1 VRRLRTFTAVLLAA
15 GLIAAG
21 CTSSKSTTP
30 DGGKSLDKVTYVTGF
45 GSFGRE
51 AYAWYGKDKG
61 FFKDEGID
69 LTIVPGAGGNQNLQY
84 FKTNRAQF
92 TAIDYSG
99 AIVDVGKGE
108 DDFKVIS
115 AIHQRTLIAIMALDN
130 SKSKIS
136 TPQSLQGKKIGVATG
151 AVPKTL
157 FPAYAK
163 LAGIPNPKSVQ
174 FLDSNPQ
181 QLPGLLAAGQVDA
194 IGQFV
199 VGAPSVIAAATAA
212 HVTDPKVVTLPYSQF
227 MTDLYG
233 NVLIAPT
240 SLISSNPDLVRR
252 FNRAYLKSLAA
263 SSADPEGTGAALAKD
278 VPTQKAAPATAE
290 VKLMAPYVGEAATV
304 GTMDATNV
312 ARGIALLQGTGLI
325 PASFD
330 PNKLVAFDFV
340 PKGSAAK

>member
-1 VRRLRTFTAVLLAA
+1 LAA

-21 CTSSKSTTP
+21 CTSSKSPSP
-30 DGGKSLDKVTYVTGF
+30 DGGKALDKVTYVTGF

-51 AYAWYGKDKG
+51 AYAWYGRDKG
-61 FFKDEGID
+61 YFKDEGID

-84 FKTNRAQF
+84 FKTNKAQF

-99 AIVDVGKGE
+99 AIVDVGKGQT
-108 DDFKVIS
+108 DFKIIS
-115 AIHQRTLIAIMALDN
+115 AIHQRTLIAIMALQG

-136 TPQSLQGKKIGVATG
+136 TPQDLQGKTIGVATG

-157 FPAYAK
+157 FPAFAK
-163 LAGIPNPKSVQ
+163 LAGIPNPGSVK

-181 QLPGLLAAGQVDA
+181 TLPGLLAAGQVDA

-212 HVTDPKVVTLPYSQF
+212 HVTDPKVVTLAYSQY

-263 SSADPEGTGAALAKD
+263 SSADPEGTGASLVKN
-278 VPTQKAAPATAE
+278 VPTQKAAPAVAE
-290 VKLMAPYVGEAATV
+290 VKLMAPYVGEAAKV
-304 GTMDATNV
+304 GAMDSANV
-312 ARGIALLQGTGLI
+312 ARGIALIQGTGLI
-325 PASFD
+325 PTSFD
-330 PNKLVAFDFV
+330 PSKLVAFDFV
-340 PKGSAAK
+340 PKGSSAG